1 MSILHRYVWFG
12 LGIVLIW
19 CCVWSGSAGAQ
30 TAGAPDR
37 DVFNRNIRKVALVVG
52 AADYADQEPL
62 ANPLRDAAAV
72 ADKLKGIGFEVIETV
87 NPTIDDLRDAEDDF
101 LDAALDADIAL
112 FYFAGH
118 SIQVSDVNYLI
129 PVDARLDDPKSLRR
143 ELLDVSRLVSRLD
156 RLAKTKIIILDAC
169 RNNPFLDRVAVVSDG
184 QQIEGTQTAQSQPA
198 SRGLAPLSTFSEEV
212 DVKRAE
218 DGEAYGTVIAYAA
231 AAGRTASDGD
241 GEHSPYTTALLER
254 LDEPGLEVGRMF
266 RAVAGDV
273 LKNTNGVQ
281 RPEYLVRLTNE
292 VYFRFPEPLDCDYLA
307 AEPYNNL
314 GIPGVE
320 FDSIRTA
327 EAIPACRDAVT
338 ADPDNPRFL
347 HNLARAL
354 DAARR
359 FDEAV
364 PLYRQAAE
372 KGFVFAEN
380 NLGVMLLNGQGTKQ
394 DFQAGTEWLL
404 KASKQG
410 YRQARVNLTGIDFLS
425 IYDDSDFLALA
436 RHLTKAGFTPGE
448 VIDRETVTRALAGY
462 QRANKLVV
470 AGATLET
477 LHHLGA
483 LATIP
488 AYSID
493 D

>member
-1 MSILHRYVWFG
+1 MRRRPTGAGIPFVLVAFHLLV
-12 LGIVLIW
+12 LAIVLQ
-19 CCVWSGSAGAQ
+19 GNAQAAGN
-30 TAGAPDR
+30 

-52 AADYADQEPL
+52 AADYLDQQPL
-62 ANPLRDAAAV
+62 ANPVRDAAAV
-72 ADKLKGIGFEVIETV
+72 AGKLKGIGFDVIEVV

-118 SIQVSDVNYLI
+118 SIQVGDVNYLI
-129 PVDARLDDPKSLRR
+129 PVDARLEDPKSVRR
-143 ELLDVSRLVSRLD
+143 ELVDVSRLVSRLD
-156 RLAKTKIIILDAC
+156 RLAKAKIIILDAC
-169 RNNPFLDRVAVVSDG
+169 RNNPFLDRVAEISEGSGGNG
-184 QQIEGTQTAQSQPA
+184 QPGAVQTA
-198 SRGLAPLSTFSEEV
+198 SRGLAPLSTFSEAVEV
-212 DVKRAE
+212 NRAE
-218 DGEAYGTVIAYAA
+218 EGEAYGTVIAYAA
-231 AAGRTASDGD
+231 AAGKTASDGD
-241 GEHSPYTTALLER
+241 GEHSPYTAALLSR

-273 LKNTNGVQ
+273 LRNTNGAQ

-320 FDSIRTA
+320 FDSIKVE
-327 EAIPACRDAVT
+327 EAIPACRMAVDG
-338 ADPDNPRFL
+338 DPENPRFI
-347 HNLARAL
+347 HNLARAF

-359 FDEAV
+359 FDEAI
-364 PLYRQAAE
+364 PLYREAAE

-380 NLGVMLLNGQGTKQ
+380 NLGVMYLNGQGIEQ

-425 IYDDSDFLALA
+425 IYEEEELLALA
-436 RHLTKAGFTPGE
+436 RFLTDAGFAPAE
-448 VIDRETVTRALAGY
+448 PIDRQTLTDALADF
-462 QRANKLVV
+462 QRANKLAV

-477 LHHLGA
+477 LHRLGA
-483 LATIP
+483 LSTIP
-488 AYSID
+488 AYSVD
-493 D
+493 N

>member
-1 MSILHRYVWFG
+1 MRRWLSHAGNPFVLLAIQIL
-12 LGIVLIW
+12 VLAF
-19 CCVWSGSAGAQ
+19 VPPGYAQ
-30 TAGAPDR
+30 TAGN
-37 DVFNRNIRKVALVVG
+37 DVFNRNIRKVALVIG
-52 AADYADQEPL
+52 AADYLDQQPL
-62 ANPLRDAAAV
+62 ANPVRDAAAV
-72 ADKLKGIGFEVIETV
+72 AGKLKGIGFDVIEVV
-87 NPTIDDLRDAEDDF
+87 NPTVDNLRDAEDDF

-118 SIQVSDVNYLI
+118 SIQIGDVNYLI
-129 PVDARLDDPKSLRR
+129 PVDARLEDPRSVRR
-143 ELLDVSRLVSRLD
+143 ELVDVSRLVSRLD
-156 RLAKTKIIILDAC
+156 RLAKAKIIILDAC
-169 RNNPFLDRVAVVSDG
+169 RNNPFLDRVAEVADATATG
-184 QQIEGTQTAQSQPA
+184 NAQSGPVQTA
-198 SRGLAPLSTFSEEV
+198 SRGLAPLSTFSEAVEV
-212 DVKRAE
+212 KQAE
-218 DGEAYGTVIAYAA
+218 EGEAYGTVIAYAA

-241 GEHSPYTTALLER
+241 GEHSPYTTALLTR

-273 LKNTNGVQ
+273 LKNTNGAQ

-320 FDSIRTA
+320 FDSIKVD
-327 EAIPACRDAVT
+327 EAIPACRKAVES
-338 ADPDNPRFL
+338 DPENPRFV

-364 PLYRQAAE
+364 PLYRAAAE

-380 NLGVMLLNGQGTKQ
+380 NLGVMMLNGQGTEQ
-394 DFQAGTEWLL
+394 DFQAGAEWLL

-425 IYDDSDFLALA
+425 IYEEGDLQALA
-436 RHLTKAGFTPGE
+436 RFLTDAGFAPAE
-448 VIDRETVTRALAGY
+448 PIDRQALTDALAAY
-462 QRANKLVV
+462 QRANKLAV
-470 AGATLET
+470 AGATLES
-477 LHHLGA
+477 LHRLGA
-483 LATIP
+483 LSTIP